1 MANPAPQPLTASPAA
16 DAASFTFAHLSDPHL
31 STPIPLLPREWLGKR
46 ALGYLSWY
54 RKRRFE
60 HRAEVL
66 AALQRDLARTCPDHL
81 VITGDL
87 TQIGQPEEF
96 AQARR
101 WLATLGP
108 PERVSLVPGNHDST
122 VAAPWSE
129 TYAQWEDY
137 LTADCRAESDA
148 AVFPSLRI
156 RQGVALIGLSTAVPS
171 PPLLA
176 IGRLGPG
183 QLARLDDLLEAT
195 GRQGLFRVIY
205 LHHAPAPGQDKWRKR
220 LVDAPAL
227 AAVVGRRGAELLLHG
242 HNHRTR
248 ERWLDAGGRPIP
260 VFGAASASAVGAHGE
275 AGGYCLY
282 RIGRE
287 QGEWQLELER
297 RRYDR
302 SSGNFV
308 AANQRRLP
316 LRPA

>member
-1 MANPAPQPLTASPAA
+1 MANPAPRPLTENPAA
-16 DAASFTFAHLSDPHL
+16 GTASFTFAHLSDPHL
-31 STPIPLLPREWLGKR
+31 TTPTPLPPGEWFSKR

-66 AALQRDLARTCPDHL
+66 AALQRDLAQTRPDHL

-87 TQIGQPEEF
+87 THIGQPEEF
-96 AQARR
+96 TQARR
-101 WLATLGP
+101 WLETLGP

-129 TYAQWEDY
+129 TYAQWESY
-137 LTADCRAESDA
+137 LATDSAADGTAL
-148 AVFPSLRI
+148 FPSLRI
-156 RQGVALIGLSTAVPS
+156 RAGVALIGLSTAVPS

-176 IGRLGPG
+176 IGRLGTE
-183 QLARLDDLLEAT
+183 QLARLAEVLTET
-195 GRQGLFRVIY
+195 GNQGLFRVIY
-205 LHHAPAPGQDKWRKR
+205 LHHAPVPGQDQWRKR

-227 AAVVGRRGAELLLHG
+227 AAVVARRGAELLLHG

-248 ERWLDAGGRPIP
+248 EFRLETGGRPAP
-260 VFGAASASAVGAHGE
+260 VFGATSASALGAHGE

-282 RIGRE
+282 RTWRE
-287 QGEWQLELER
+287 RGEWQLELER

-302 SSGNFV
+302 SSDSFMV
-308 AANQRRLP
+308 AEQRRL
-316 LRPA
+316 